1 MVFFITLD
9 VAKIEESGGSR
20 YGLDGRHSIIYY
32 LTEINNRLIL
42 YFIMHFCLTNVVGIS
57 FYS

>member
-1 MVFFITLD
+1 MITLD